1 MENGPPR
8 DDDAFAPADLR
19 VVSRIAEI
27 DAAAWDRCAVLESPS
42 EAADSLSQEEPDNPF
57 LRHAFLVALEESG
70 SACPRT
76 GWHGAHV
83 VAHAADGTL
92 VGAVPAWLKTHSQGE
107 YVFDH
112 AWADAYER
120 NGRPYYPK
128 LQIGVPF
135 TPATGPRLLVHPRAN
150 GEAVR
155 AALIAGLRALRRE
168 AKASSIHVTFTQ
180 EQDQRALT
188 QAGFLPR
195 VDTQFHW
202 IDEHY
207 GDFDGFLAALSSR
220 KRKLIRR
227 ERRDALASGLDIVRL
242 TGDAITPRD
251 WDDFFAFY
259 MDTGSRKWGRPYL
272 TRDFYACIAAT
283 MADRIALV
291 LARRNGRNIAGAINF
306 TGRRTLFGRH
316 WGCIEHHPFLHFEVC
331 YYQAIDHALV
341 HGLTRVEAG
350 AQGEHKLLRGYR
362 PVTTTSAHDI
372 PDPAFRA
379 AIADYLRRE
388 RAAVDEMGEELAA
401 ALPFR
406 DTIPLST
413 CDPDEQD

>member
-1 MENGPPR
+1 
-8 DDDAFAPADLR
+8 
-19 VVSRIAEI
+19 
-27 DAAAWDRCAVLESPS
+27 
-42 EAADSLSQEEPDNPF
+42 
-57 LRHAFLVALEESG
+57 
-70 SACPRT
+70 
-76 GWHGAHV
+76 

-120 NGRPYYPK
+120 HGRAYYPK

-135 TPATGPRLLVHPRAN
+135 TPATGPRLLVHPQAD

-155 AALIAGLRALRRE
+155 AALIAGLRAVRRE
-168 AKASSIHVTFTQ
+168 AKASSIHVTFT
-180 EQDQRALT
+180 ERSDQDALT

-195 VDTQFHW
+195 LDTQFHW
-202 IDEHY
+202 IDEGY
-207 GDFDGFLAALSSR
+207 GSFGGFLDALSSR

-227 ERRDALASGLDIVRL
+227 ERRDAVASGIDIVRL
-242 TGDAITPRD
+242 TGPEITLRD

-259 MDTGSRKWGRPYL
+259 IDTGSRKWGRPYL
-272 TRDFYACIAAT
+272 TRDFYDRIAAT
-283 MADRIALV
+283 MAERIVLV
-291 LARRNGRNIAGAINF
+291 LARREGRNIAGAINF
-306 TGRRTLFGRH
+306 TGRRTLYGRH

-331 YYQAIDHALV
+331 YYQAIDHALA

-372 PDPAFRA
+372 PEPAFRA
-379 AIADYLRRE
+379 AIADYLRRD
-388 RAAVDEMGEELAA
+388 RAAVEEMGEDLAQ

-406 DTIPLST
+406 ETVELPKPVDAPEDLK
-413 CDPDEQD
+413 

>member
-1 MENGPPR
+1 MENAQAR
-8 DDDAFAPADLR
+8 DDAFAPVDLR
-19 VVSRIAEI
+19 VVSRIAQI
-27 DAAAWDRCAVLESPS
+27 DAAAWDRCAAIESPS
-42 EAADSLSQEEPDNPF
+42 EDADSKSQEEPDNPF

-76 GWHGAHV
+76 GWHSAHV

-120 NGRPYYPK
+120 NAKPYYPK
-128 LQIGVPF
+128 LQVGIPF
-135 TPATGPRLLVHPRAN
+135 TPATGPRLLVHPLAD

-155 AALIAGLRALRRE
+155 TALIAGLRALRRE

-180 EQDQRALT
+180 GTDQSALI

-195 VDTQFHW
+195 LDTQFHW
-202 IDEHY
+202 LDENY
-207 GDFDGFLAALSSR
+207 GNFDGFLAALSSR

-242 TGDAITPRD
+242 TGDEITARD
-251 WDDFFAFY
+251 WDDFFGFY

-272 TRDFYACIAAT
+272 TRDFYDRIAAT
-283 MADRIALV
+283 MAQRIVLV

-306 TGRRTLFGRH
+306 TGRQTLYGRH

-331 YYQAIDHALV
+331 YYQAIDHALSC
-341 HGLTRVEAG
+341 GLRRVEAG

-372 PDPAFRA
+372 AAPAFRA
-379 AIADYLRRE
+379 AIEDYLRRE
-388 RAAVDEMGEELAA
+388 RSAVTQMGEELTQ

-406 DTIPLST
+406 DRIELST
-413 CDPDEQD
+413 QRPDEQD